1 MPDKNSF
8 SIKSLA
14 ADLLFDVAGGLV
26 LSVSIQC
33 FSAPNQIAPGGVTG
47 LAILVNYLADIPISA
62 LNMIINVPL
71 IIAAWFLLGHAF
83 TLKTLKSVAVLT
95 ATLEI
100 VSRTGL
106 VYVGNP
112 ILAALYGGVLGGIG
126 IALVFMRSSTTGGT
140 DIASRLI
147 QLKFPTVS
155 VGKLLLLVDGCVLLA
170 AAIVFRNIE
179 SALYGLIA
187 IYATSSLVDSILYGL
202 NVGKVML
209 IMSRKHSEI
218 AGAVNSRMGRGCTI
232 LGGQGSYT
240 GRDQPVLLCAVRKS
254 ELYELKQIVHEI
266 DSEAFLMA
274 LEAGEIIGEG
284 FAPHNLPK

>member
-1 MPDKNSF
+1 MPDKNAF

-71 IIAAWFLLGHAF
+71 IIAAWFLLGRAS

-95 ATLEI
+95 VMLEI
-100 VSRTGL
+100 VDRTGL
-106 VYVGNP
+106 VYVGNQ

-170 AAIVFRNIE
+170 AAIVYRNIE

-202 NVGKVML
+202 HVGKVML

-218 AGAVNSRMGRGCTI
+218 AGAVNNRMGRGCTI
-232 LGGQGSYT
+232 LGGRGSYT